1 MLQAEGANRVMD
13 GCPSD
18 NDRALAA
25 AQELADALLYE
36 GYLLYPYRRSSGKN
50 RVRWQFGVLAPPA
63 WARTHGSAGDSVA
76 GSAES
81 WWQQTECLLEPEAD
95 ATLRIRVRFLQVQHR
110 TVERLGKGTYH
121 PVDTLDTGG
130 QTYLC
135 FDEAVPQEFA
145 IDVPV
150 ADLRGGPRRVR
161 LAAPGG
167 RDIEPLGDH
176 TPGGRL
182 VRQRWPVSAL
192 VTVSTSACPPPSPA
206 RRLRVRIE
214 NLDRSTGAD
223 MPRAQALRRS
233 LVSTHTLVSVDRGRF
248 LSLLEPPLGDRSSA
262 EACRNVR
269 TFPVLLDDG
278 GTDRLVLSSPIILY
292 DHPRI
297 APESPGDLHDA
308 TEIDEILSLRTLTLT
323 DAEKSEA
330 RATDPR
336 SAAII
341 DRVEAMSPQDLA
353 RLHGTIREPRDA
365 GDREPQHESV
375 TGFAADKEPAS
386 VVVAGTRISRGSR
399 LRLRP
404 NPHGTDA
411 QDMFLDGRTARV
423 EDILLDVDGSHFLA
437 VTVDDDPG
445 AGLHHWYGR
454 LRHFRT
460 DEVEPLAGSETPT

>member
-1 MLQAEGANRVMD
+1 MD
-13 GCPSD
+13 ARPSD

-25 AQELADALLYE
+25 ARVLADALLYE
-36 GYLLYPYRRSSGKN
+36 GYLLYPYRRSSEKN
-50 RVRWQFGVLAPPA
+50 RVRWQFGVLGPPA
-63 WARTHGSAGDSVA
+63 WARTHASAGDSVA

-95 ATLRIRVRFLQVQHR
+95 ATLRIRVRFLQVQRR
-110 TVERLGKGTYH
+110 TVERLDGGAYH
-121 PVDTLDTGG
+121 AVDSLDAGDRR
-130 QTYLC
+130 YLS
-135 FDEAVPQEFA
+135 FEEAVPQEF
-145 IDVPV
+145 DVDIRV
-150 ADLRGGPRRVR
+150 ADLRHGAYRVR

-167 RDIEPLGDH
+167 CDTEPIGDDR
-176 TPGGRL
+176 PAGRL

-192 VTVSTSACPPPSPA
+192 VTVSGSPCPPPSPA
-206 RRLRVRIE
+206 WRLRMRIE
-214 NLDRSTGAD
+214 NLDRSTGPDAT
-223 MPRAQALRRS
+223 RAQALSRS
-233 LVSTHTLVSVDRGRF
+233 LVSTHTLMAVDRGRF
-248 LSLLEPPLGDRSSA
+248 LSLLEPPLGDRESA

-278 GTDRLVLSSPIILY
+278 GADRLMLSSPIILY

-323 DAEKSEA
+323 DVEKSEA

-341 DRVEAMSPQDLA
+341 DRVEAMAPEELA
-353 RLHGTIREPRDA
+353 RLHGAIRDP
-365 GDREPQHESV
+365 GP
-375 TGFAADKEPAS
+375 AAEPAS
-386 VVVAGTRISRGSR
+386 VVVAGTRIRKGSR

-411 QDMFLDGRTARV
+411 QDMFLAGRTARV
-423 EDILLDVDGSHFLA
+423 EDVLLDVDGSHFLA

-445 AGLHHWYGR
+445 AELHHWYGR
-454 LRHFRT
+454 LRHFRP
-460 DEVEPLAGSETPT
+460 DEVEPLTGSEPPA

>member
-1 MLQAEGANRVMD
+1 MLLGGSGRVTD
-13 GCPSD
+13 GCSTGHD
-18 NDRALAA
+18 DALAA
-25 AQELADALLYE
+25 ARVLADALLYE

-63 WARTHGSAGDSVA
+63 WARAHGSTQDSVA

-81 WWQQTECLLEPEAD
+81 WWQQTECLLQPEAG
-95 ATLRIRVRFLQVQHR
+95 TTVRISVRFLQVQRR
-110 TVERLGKGTYH
+110 TVERLGGGAYH
-121 PVDTLDTGG
+121 PVDALDAGG
-130 QTYLC
+130 RTYLS
-135 FDEAVPQEFA
+135 FDEAVPQEFD

-150 ADLRGGPRRVR
+150 ADLRGGPLRVR

-167 RDIEPLGDH
+167 CDTEPVGDDPR
-176 TPGGRL
+176 TGRV
-182 VRQRWPVSAL
+182 VRRRRPVSAL
-192 VTVSTSACPPPSPA
+192 VTVSTSACPPPTSA
-206 RRLRVRIE
+206 WLLRIRIE
-214 NLDRSTGAD
+214 NLDRLTGAD
-223 MPRAQALRRS
+223 VPRSQALCRS
-233 LVSTHTLVSVDRGRF
+233 LVSTHTLIAADSGRF
-248 LSLLEPPLGDRSSA
+248 LSLLEPPLADRPSA
-262 EACRNVR
+262 DGCRNVR

-292 DHPRI
+292 DRPRI

-323 DAEKSEA
+323 EEEKSEA

-341 DRVEAMSPQDLA
+341 DRVAAMSPRELD
-353 RLHGTIREPRDA
+353 RLHGTIREP
-365 GDREPQHESV
+365 EPVNGPGQ
-375 TGFAADKEPAS
+375 EPAS
-386 VVVAGTRISRGSR
+386 VVVAGTRIARGSR

-423 EDILLDVDGSHFLA
+423 EDVLLDVDGSHFLA

-445 AGLHHWYGR
+445 TDLHHWYGR
-454 LRHFRT
+454 LRHFRP
-460 DEVEPLAGSETPT
+460 DEVEPLTGYEAPT

>member
-1 MLQAEGANRVMD
+1 MD
-13 GCPSD
+13 GWSPEND
-18 NDRALAA
+18 NALAA
-25 AQELADALLYE
+25 ARVLADALLYE

-63 WARTHGSAGDSVA
+63 WAGTHGSTHDSVA

-95 ATLRIRVRFLQVQHR
+95 ATVRITLRFLQVQRR
-110 TVERLGKGTYH
+110 TVEQLDGGGYQ
-121 PVDTLDTGG
+121 PVDALVACGEK
-130 QTYLC
+130 YLS
-135 FDEAVPQEFA
+135 FDEAVPQEFD
-145 IDVPV
+145 IDVRI
-150 ADLRGGPRRVR
+150 DELHGGPLRVR
-161 LAAPGG
+161 VAAPGG
-167 RDIEPLGDH
+167 SDTEPLGDH
-176 TPGGRL
+176 PPAGRL
-182 VRQRWPVSAL
+182 VRRRWPVSAL
-192 VTVSTSACPPPSPA
+192 VTVSISACPAPSPVW
-206 RRLRVRIE
+206 RLRIRIE

-223 MPRAQALRRS
+223 VPRAQALCRS
-233 LVSTHTLVSVDRGRF
+233 LVSTHTLVAVDRGRF
-248 LSLLEPPLGDRSSA
+248 LSLLEPPLQDRPSA
-262 EACRNVR
+262 DACRNVR

-292 DHPRI
+292 DRPRI
-297 APESPGDLHDA
+297 APESAGDLHDA

-323 DAEKSEA
+323 DEEKSEA

-365 GDREPQHESV
+365 GD
-375 TGFAADKEPAS
+375 GGGEPAS
-386 VVVAGTRISRGSR
+386 LVVAGTRIGKGSR

-423 EDILLDVDGSHFLA
+423 EDVLLDVDGSQFLA

-445 AGLHHWYGR
+445 ADMHHWYGR
-454 LRHFRT
+454 LRHFRL
-460 DEVEPLAGSETPT
+460 DEVEPLAGSDPAS